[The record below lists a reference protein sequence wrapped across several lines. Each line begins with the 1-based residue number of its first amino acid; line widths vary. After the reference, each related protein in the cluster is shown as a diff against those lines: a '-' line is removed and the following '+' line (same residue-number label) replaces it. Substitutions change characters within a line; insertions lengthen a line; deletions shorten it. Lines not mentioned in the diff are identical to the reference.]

1 MMEHFFKWLYYSVL
15 SVLVFFVFWLVTALF
30 ISPKND
36 AEKRGFIPCT
46 EKFVLHTSSCE
57 RGQISCL
64 LSGIWDDTKC
74 NFAIIF
80 KGGKNWLKGE
90 QAAPWSNYLFT
101 PKAEAETDAENPY
114 VGVVLEDMQNLEAQR
129 RFVEEKQKELE
140 LAKQRKLKLNDK
152 VLMSSP
158 EEDNSKEDSQYIQPE
173 LKEKLQES
181 ANIDDEAFMEDFS
194 AENEKN
200 TQEKEGDASALTGQN
215 NTNKGD
221 KNDK

>member
-1 MMEHFFKWLYYSVL
+1 MRK
-15 SVLVFFVFWLVTALF
+15 
-30 ISPKND
+30 I
-36 AEKRGFIPCT
+36 R
-46 EKFVLHTSSCE
+46 
-57 RGQISCL
+57 
-64 LSGIWDDTKC
+64 
-74 NFAIIF
+74 
-80 KGGKNWLKGE
+80 
-90 QAAPWSNYLFT
+90 
-101 PKAEAETDAENPY
+101 
-114 VGVVLEDMQNLEAQR
+114 MQNLEAQR

-140 LAKQRKLKLNDK
+140 SAKQRKLKLNDK